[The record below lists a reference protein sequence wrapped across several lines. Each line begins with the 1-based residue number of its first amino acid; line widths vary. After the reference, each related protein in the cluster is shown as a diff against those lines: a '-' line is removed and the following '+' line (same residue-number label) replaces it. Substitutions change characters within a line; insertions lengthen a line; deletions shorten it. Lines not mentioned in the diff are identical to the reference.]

1 MLLLSLSFIS
11 VSVAAQVM
19 SQRPFTN
26 RMAGS
31 SFGTPSINA
40 THDYIVVGCGLAGG
54 VVSGRLTENPALS
67 VACVE
72 AGNFYELTDGN
83 WSQIPYYSTKWV
95 SADIDD
101 W

>member
-1 MLLLSLSFIS
+1 
-11 VSVAAQVM
+11 
-19 SQRPFTN
+19 
-26 RMAGS
+26 MAGS

-40 THDYIVVGCGLAGG
+40 TYDYIVVGCGLAGG
-54 VVSGRLTENPALS
+54 VVSGRLTEDPALS

-72 AGNFYELTDGN
+72 AGNFYELTNGN

-101 W
+101 WQPLIDWGLVSEPQSVCFSPYDQVQR